1 MKKTIMPWFARILSS
16 EMLLRSRRRLREF
29 TRRLLGQDHQI
40 DVFLRVDDPFS
51 YLLVQVLPELS
62 ERFNVRF
69 CYHIVSSQDKEMYP
83 EPDLWQQQ
91 ALKDSVYIASEYK
104 LMAPGLGYA
113 PGERQTEAAIERLI
127 TIDNQDCFLEKAI
140 SVFRDYWQSGSC
152 AKDQGGVDG
161 ISSSSLQKLTENNQ
175 LLHTLGHYLS
185 ASLYY
190 EGEWYWGID
199 RLSHLEQRLNDL
211 SLSRAP
217 KQILYQQSTKN
228 FCKRAPKQVA
238 SQQHDVSP
246 LIIYF
251 SARSPYSYLGL
262 ERGVLLAKH
271 YGLPIE
277 IRPVLPM
284 LMRGMAVPE
293 QKKWYI
299 FSDTKR
305 EALKL
310 GIDYGFVADPLGPG
324 VQRCYALF
332 EYAKSKG
339 KEVSYLLSFARA
351 VNAQGIRS
359 DTDRGM
365 QKIVETAGL
374 DWSQAKPLM
383 DRELASGE
391 WYTWAEDNYSQMRAL
406 GLWGVPSFVYKDVA
420 VWGQDRIDVVERRVC
435 ELID

>member
-324 VQRCYALF
+324 VPRCYALF

-351 VNAQGIRS
+351 VNAQGIHS

>member
-1 MKKTIMPWFARILSS
+1 MPWFARFLSS
-16 EMLLRSRRRLREF
+16 EILLRSRRQFRELK
-29 TRRLLGQDHQI
+29 RRLFSREHQVDI
-40 DVFLRVDDPFS
+40 FLRVDDPFS
-51 YLLVQVLPELS
+51 YLLVQVLPELK

-83 EPDLWQQQ
+83 EPELWQQQ
-91 ALKDSVYIASEYK
+91 ALKDSGYIAGEYD
-104 LMAPGLGYA
+104 LLAPTLSCI
-113 PGERQTEAAIERLI
+113 PKQSQTDAAIERLI
-127 TIDNQDCFLEKAI
+127 SIEQENNFLEIAI
-140 SVFRDYWQSGSC
+140 SVFSDYWQGGSVG
-152 AKDQGGVDG
+152 KNQRNDED
-161 ISSSSLQKLTENNQ
+161 ISPSSLKKLTENNQ
-175 LLHTLGHYLS
+175 LLHALGHYLS

-199 RLSHLEQRLNDL
+199 RLSHLELRLNDL
-211 SLSRAP
+211 NLSHTP
-217 KQILYQQSTKN
+217 KQILYQQSTQN
-228 FCKRAPKQVA
+228 FCKRAPKQAA
-238 SQQHDVSP
+238 SQQHDVAP

-284 LMRGMAVPE
+284 LMRGMAVPD

-305 EALKL
+305 EAMKL
-310 GIDYGFVADPLGPG
+310 GIDYGFVADPLGRG

-332 EYAKSKG
+332 DYAKSKG

-351 VNAQGIRS
+351 VNAQGIHS
-359 DTDRGM
+359 DTDDGM
-365 QKIVETAGL
+365 QRIVETAGL
-374 DWSQAKPLM
+374 DWSEAKPIM

-391 WYTWAEDNYSQMRAL
+391 WRIWAEDNYSQMREL
-406 GLWGVPSFVYKDVA
+406 GLWGVPSFAYKDVA
-420 VWGQDRIDVVERRVC
+420 VWGQDRIDVIERRVC